1 MLKIKEPFIELLKN
15 KFNSD
20 NAEQNKIDMINYV
33 DLVASYETEE
43 TPQYVIDYWE
53 NMKIKV
59 REL

>member
-1 MLKIKEPFIELLKN
+1 MLKIKEPFIELLKH

-20 NAEQNKIDMINYV
+20 NAQQNKIDMINYV

-43 TPQYVIDYWE
+43 TPQYVIDYWK

>member
-1 MLKIKEPFIELLKN
+1 MLEIKEPFIELLKN

-43 TPQYVIDYWE
+43 TPQYVIDYWKS
-53 NMKIKV
+53 MKIKL

>member
-43 TPQYVIDYWE
+43 TPQYVIDYWK

>member
-43 TPQYVIDYWE
+43 TPQYVIDYW
-53 NMKIKV
+53 NSMKIKV